1 MRSVSMNRT
10 RALII
15 CAHPGDYVLTRVR
28 EAAKHLLAQ
37 GNVSEEEKQLAA
49 EALKSL
55 QPAAAPTSQST
66 QSPRVR
72 ARASAQK
79 RR

>member
-1 MRSVSMNRT
+1 MRSVPMNRA

-15 CAHPGDYVLTRVR
+15 CTRPGDYMHTRVR

-37 GNVSEEEKQLAA
+37 TDVSEEEKRLAE

-55 QPAAAPTSQST
+55 QPSAEST
-66 QSPRVR
+66 PSPRLK
-72 ARASAQK
+72 ARAAV
-79 RR
+79 RRKSSR

>member
-1 MRSVSMNRT
+1 MNRT

-15 CAHPGDYVLTRVR
+15 CTAPDAFAHTRVR

-37 GNVSEEEKQLAA
+37 GDVSEEEKRLAE

-55 QPAAAPTSQST
+55 QPSAEPTPSPRLKARAAAQA
-66 QSPRVR
+66 QAVR
-72 ARASAQK
+72 RKSS
-79 RR
+79 R